1 MTRTLPL
8 EPVSGAVLGP
18 ALAMRSFGLTDC
30 GMVRESNEDQF
41 LIAEL
46 ARTLWVRQ
54 TSLPQPDTQHS
65 RNRGHVLLVA
75 DGMGGHQA
83 GEVASALTV
92 TTIEAFILHILKRF
106 SNLQPS
112 DEPSVLMDFQA
123 ALREAD
129 ARVFDEAA
137 HHPEFAGMG
146 TTLTMAFVSGR
157 RLFVVHAGDS
167 RCYLFRDG
175 ELTHL
180 TNDHTL
186 ASELA
191 RRGVIKPQEVGH
203 HQWRAHVVTNVI
215 GGGTTGVHADMRQ
228 AELQAGDVVL
238 LCSDGLSE
246 MIADEEIAAILAATT
261 EPQSACERLVTAAND
276 GGGRDNITAVVAR
289 FDAA

>member
-1 MTRTLPL
+1 
-8 EPVSGAVLGP
+8 
-18 ALAMRSFGLTDC
+18 MRSFGLTDC
-30 GMVRESNEDQF
+30 GKVREANEDHF
-41 LIAEL
+41 LIAEM

-92 TTIEAFILHILKRF
+92 ASIEAFILHILKRF
-106 SNLQPS
+106 SNLQPA
-112 DEPSVLMDFQA
+112 DEPSVLMDFQT
-123 ALREAD
+123 ALRKAD
-129 ARVFDEAA
+129 ARVFDEAI

-146 TTLTMAFVSGR
+146 TTLTLAFVSGR
-157 RLFVVHAGDS
+157 KLFVVHAGDS
-167 RCYLFRDG
+167 RCYLFRAG

-191 RRGVIKPQEVGH
+191 RRGIIKPEEVGH
-203 HQWRAHVVTNVI
+203 HQWRHVVTNVI
-215 GGGTTGVHADMRQ
+215 GGGKAGVQADVRQ
-228 AELQAGDVVL
+228 AKLQAGDMVL

-246 MIADEEIAAILAATT
+246 MIADEEIEAILAASS
-261 EPQSACERLVTAAND
+261 EPQAACERLAAAAND
-276 GGGRDNITAVVAR
+276 EGGRDNITAVVAR
-289 FDAA
+289 FDVA